1 MALARYRA
9 ENRLTIKERYYLR
22 KIYSLAAM
30 HYAKKGDIEELRR
43 AGDLLEDI
51 LRRDPADEAAD
62 TLLDTM
68 AKDGLVNRQ

>member
-1 MALARYRA
+1 VR
-9 ENRLTIKERYYLR
+9 
-22 KIYSLAAM
+22 
-30 HYAKKGDIEELRR
+30 YAKKGNTDEMRR